1 MIFLL
6 WLESVCLE
14 FALVSHSYKFK
25 IVDSRVYFI
34 LEFRLFLKQNSNQ
47 VPLFKAHF

>member
-25 IVDSRVYFI
+25 IVSDSGFI
-34 LEFRLFLKQNSNQ
+34 
-47 VPLFKAHF
+47 